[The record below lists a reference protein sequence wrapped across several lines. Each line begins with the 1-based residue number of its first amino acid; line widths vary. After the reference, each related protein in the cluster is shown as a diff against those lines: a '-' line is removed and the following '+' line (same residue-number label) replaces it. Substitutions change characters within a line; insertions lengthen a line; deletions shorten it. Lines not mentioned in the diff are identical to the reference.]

1 MKIEI
6 NKGKF
11 NIDKK
16 LVKDAIHKTFQ
27 KLEIVGKVDKQRDV
41 EISVAVVGRKKIQEI
56 NKQWRRKD
64 EETDVLSFC
73 YENTEEKLEG
83 EVILCLDIIKENAEK
98 DGVETEE
105 ELEKNIIHS
114 ILHIV
119 GYEHGDEMFN
129 LQEEIN
135 KKIK

>member
-1 MKIEI
+1 MKIGI

-11 NIDKK
+11 KIDKK
-16 LVKDAIHKTFQ
+16 LVENAIWKTFQ
-27 KLEIVGKVDKQRDV
+27 KLETIGKFDKHQDV
-41 EISVAVVGRKKIQEI
+41 EISVAVVSREKIQEI
-56 NKQWRRKD
+56 NKQWRKKD

-73 YENTEEKLEG
+73 YENTTERLEG

-98 DGVETEE
+98 DGIKAEE

-119 GYEHGDEMFN
+119 GYEHGDEMFE
-129 LQEEIN
+129 LQN
-135 KKIK
+135 DIKLVP

>member
-16 LVKDAIHKTFQ
+16 FVENVIQKTFQ
-27 KLEIVGKVDKQRDV
+27 ELKAIDKFDDQRDV
-41 EISVAVVGRKKIQEI
+41 EISMAVVSRRKIQEI
-56 NKQWRRKD
+56 NKQWRKKD

-73 YENTEEKLEG
+73 YENTEKRLEG
-83 EVILCLDIIKENAEK
+83 EVIICLDIINENAVK
-98 DGVETEE
+98 DSVETEE

-114 ILHIV
+114 VLHIV

-129 LQEEIN
+129 LQE
-135 KKIK
+135 KISI